1 MKTSHGALN
10 VVRTPGN
17 GRTGQSI
24 VLLSGLGTPASA
36 LDFAP
41 LVRELGDYDVVVV
54 EGFGYGYSDQSA
66 VERTVENIT
75 SELHE
80 ALANADVP
88 GPYVLAGHSI
98 AGFYTLAYANR
109 YRNDVAAVIG
119 IDPTVP
125 AARTIHAEE
134 TGVAGGG
141 INWEG
146 LIAASDLPRWAATIA
161 PGLVEPDGTA
171 YTSRERDQIRK
182 MAIWN
187 FGNPSVVDETNRMAE
202 NARKVQAMRY
212 PDDLPVLTLLASAK
226 ETPADVA
233 LHESRLQNVRKHET
247 VTLPGGHYLHWTM
260 RRPWP
265 ARSTPSLPPTRAEDA
280 ASVLAPSRKCPK
292 TCHPLQRQR
301 LRAPAGSAGT
311 RPGCRF
317 PAACGETASPAALC
331 RQPLMFTPLGS
342 N

>member
-1 MKTSHGALN
+1 MTATATPRNKKPRRRLRRLGYTAAILAGLLLVSTFANLAMNQAERSATAPYGQKVQTSHGALN

-17 GRTGQSI
+17 GRTGQSV
-24 VLLSGLGTPASA
+24 VLLSGLGTPAPA

-54 EGFGYGYSDQSA
+54 EGFGYGYSDQPA
-66 VERTVENIT
+66 VERTVENNI

-80 ALANADVP
+80 ALANAGVP

-109 YRNDVAAVIG
+109 YGNDVAAVIG

-146 LIAASDLPRWAATIA
+146 LIAASGLPRWAATMA

-187 FGNPSVVDETNRMAE
+187 FGNPSVVDETNRIAE

-226 ETPADVA
+226 ESAADFA

-247 VTLPGGHYLHWTM
+247 VALPGGHYLHWT
-260 RRPWP
+260 
-265 ARSTPSLPPTRAEDA
+265 
-280 ASVLAPSRKCPK
+280 
-292 TCHPLQRQR
+292 Q
-301 LRAPAGSAGT
+301 APAMASRITAFLNT
-311 RPGCRF
+311 NTPGAR
-317 PAACGETASPAALC
+317 
-331 RQPLMFTPLGS
+331 
-342 N
+342 